1 MVDGGWPGLL
11 FFFLFFLNTIC
22 ACGRGDASLMTE
34 SQSGVEAQ
42 QRLVATRPALANM
55 FTIRSQIDGWMDG
68 CFMVTHHK
76 IMGTFL
82 FFECL
87 F

>member
-1 MVDGGWPGLL
+1 MVDGGWQGL
-11 FFFLFFLNTIC
+11 FFFFFLNTIC

-55 FTIRSQIDGWMDG
+55 FTIRFQIDG
-68 CFMVTHHK
+68 
-76 IMGTFL
+76 
-82 FFECL
+82 
-87 F
+87 

>member
-1 MVDGGWPGLL
+1 MVDAGWQGLP
-11 FFFLFFLNTIC
+11 FFFKNTIC

-55 FTIRSQIDGWMDG
+55 FTIPFQIYGWMMFCG
-68 CFMVTHHK
+68 NRS
-76 IMGTFL
+76 
-82 FFECL
+82 
-87 F
+87 